1 MVFIKEQ
8 HGYINMKDILD
19 GPVKTKKTGGF
30 FVPEKYKNRDPYK
43 KYVNHGKTPPPN
55 KDGEFLHKS

>member
-8 HGYINMKDILD
+8 HGYINMRDILD
-19 GPVKTKKTGGF
+19 GPVKTC
-30 FVPEKYKNRDPYK
+30 FVSEKYKNRDPYK

-55 KDGEFLHKS
+55 IDGEFLHKS

>member
-1 MVFIKEQ
+1 
-8 HGYINMKDILD
+8 MKDILD

-55 KDGEFLHKS
+55 KDGEFLHKSWSFSWD